1 MLDKQSWR
9 AAQICL
15 KIYRKEWPMKIF
27 KNVDVNALANFYF
40 DGQVSSRTLTLA
52 SGENKT
58 LGVMLPG
65 EYRFDT
71 AKRELMEIQ
80 AGKVEVLLPGQTEW
94 QAVESGGNFKVPAK
108 AAFDIKV
115 LEPTDYCCSYFD

>member
-1 MLDKQSWR
+1 
-9 AAQICL
+9 
-15 KIYRKEWPMKIF
+15 MKIF

>member
-1 MLDKQSWR
+1 
-9 AAQICL
+9 
-15 KIYRKEWPMKIF
+15 MKIF
-27 KNVDVNALANFYF
+27 TNVDVDALANFYF
-40 DGQVSSRTLTLA
+40 GGQVSSRTLTLA
-52 SGENKT
+52 SGEKKT
-58 LGVMLPG
+58 LGVMQQG

-80 AGKVEVLLPGQTEW
+80 AGKIEVLLPEQTEW
-94 QAVESGGNFKVPAK
+94 LTVESGGDFKVPAN